1 MGFSKKSLINAFSQL
16 FVGVHQIIFPSLG
29 LEAYFFYRALVTVFD
44 TSRLSTILH
53 YTVRENNLTLSFSKV
68 GYAVPFVIVMT
79 TLIVGIAT
87 TDEAYILV
95 QEGEVGPFLL
105 ARTNLELYL
114 LMINSIHDE

>member
-1 MGFSKKSLINAFSQL
+1 M
-16 FVGVHQIIFPSLG
+16 FPSLG

-53 YTVRENNLTLSFSKV
+53 YTVRKNNLTLSFSKV

-95 QEGEVGPFLL
+95 QEGEVGPLLLLLSFLF
-105 ARTNLELYL
+105 
-114 LMINSIHDE
+114 